1 MKKNRLS
8 LAFRIMTCIA
18 IFIGVTFFVTWLLE
32 DIIYFSLFIG
42 IPVGVISAM
51 VAFMIMT
58 RYQTKNRKV
67 LYTGRLSSAS

>member
-1 MKKNRLS
+1 MIRNVLNVILRIVFS
-8 LAFRIMTCIA
+8 LL
-18 IFIGVTFFVTWLLE
+18 IFIGVMLFVTWLLE

-58 RYQTKNRKV
+58 RYQTKK
-67 LYTGRLSSAS
+67 S